1 MERKILSCDDVMTL
15 LKCKRSKAYEIIKVL
30 NIELKNKGFL
40 TINGKIPSTYLLN
53 RLNIQ

>member
-1 MERKILSCDDVMTL
+1 MERKILSCDDVMSL